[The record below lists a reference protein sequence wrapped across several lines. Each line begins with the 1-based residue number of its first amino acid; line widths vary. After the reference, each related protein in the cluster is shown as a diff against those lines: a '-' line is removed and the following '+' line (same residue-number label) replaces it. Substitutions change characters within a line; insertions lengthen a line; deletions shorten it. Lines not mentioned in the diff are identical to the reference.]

1 MTPALVAA
9 VTDELE
15 LTLVV
20 ISILLGVAALL
31 RGGVRL
37 LRKMDDLSA
46 LAESTHKEVSEN
58 GNRNKP
64 PTLKDQVSDVG
75 GNVAELRALLERMDK
90 RTEEQAATIAG
101 FREWQDEHNAWSTA
115 EVHRIWSYILD
126 VEKRGEM

>member
-1 MTPALVAA
+1 MADVAA
-9 VTDELE
+9 LSQQGLE
-15 LTLVV
+15 TTLVV
-20 ISILLGVAALL
+20 ISILLGMAALL

-75 GNVAELRALLERMDK
+75 GNVAELRAAVERI
-90 RTEEQAATIAG
+90 EQRHDDVAEMIAG
-101 FREWQDEHNAWSTA
+101 FRQWQDEHNAWSTA